1 MFVELL
7 FLLFDYDKILFSD
20 DILLLKMLLLSIGII
35 GGGVI
40 GMEFVLLMID
50 LGVDVIVIEVGER
63 ILLIESK

>member
-20 DILLLKMLLLSIGII
+20 DILLLKMLLLSVGII

>member
-7 FLLFDYDKILFSD
+7 FLLFDHDKILFSD